1 MKIWIQL
8 VPVNLNTPFTNI
20 PLQLKGLQEEL
31 LTYNSPKRIVSKK
44 KVFQWLFCSPRNTF
58 SVNL

>member
-20 PLQLKGLQEEL
+20 PLQVTTERTPGRAIDLQQ
-31 LTYNSPKRIVSKK
+31 SKK
-44 KVFQWLFCSPRNTF
+44 DSF
-58 SVNL
+58 